1 MGGSRSMVF
10 DYHLE
15 EKVGSAGAGQAIMT
29 GEEDL
34 RFFEAEKTRQKK
46 AISKD
51 IDRLREKNFC
61 V

>member
-1 MGGSRSMVF
+1 MVF

>member
-1 MGGSRSMVF
+1 
-10 DYHLE
+10 
-15 EKVGSAGAGQAIMT
+15 MT